1 VLTTALINLSIA
13 LNSPGFR
20 GLSAALLVFLVIL
33 WFVNWGFTL
42 WRVFTGVALGIP
54 QQREEEEEQLRKA
67 REEQSRTSG
76 TIGDNESV

>member
-1 VLTTALINLSIA
+1 LINLSIA
-13 LNSPGFR
+13 LDSPGFR
-20 GLSAALLVFLVIL
+20 GLSATLLVFLVIL
-33 WFVNWGFTL
+33 WFINWGFTL